1 MNARSTNPSSTA
13 RLVALSAISLTS
25 TAVCSRVQAEARAG
39 MGERMGADGAVTILP
54 VRGLPEVAPGDDL
67 AALVAGAVALVDGD
81 VVVVAQKVV
90 SKAEGALV
98 RVPEGEDRAAA
109 RARLVREQAVRVLVE
124 APWTVIVETRQGLV
138 CAAAGIDAS
147 NVEPGVLALLPE
159 DPDASAARLRAGLVA
174 RTGAAVAI
182 VVTDTFGRPW
192 RVGQTDVAIGAA
204 GLPVIR
210 DERGG
215 RDRFGMALEV
225 TEVALADEVA
235 AAADLVRRKAD
246 GVPVVVVRGLAYA
259 ADEQARARDLQRSSA
274 TDLFPRGRGA
284 LADLLAAGP
293 EAGPAEDGRR
303 PDTADWVRAVA
314 AAVRAGGDRVAV
326 DLDGPGADG
335 RTGAGASA
343 MLAVESGAAADLVAL
358 GAATATLAAALA
370 DLGWASTWRAEGERR
385 TRVIPSPGY
394 G

>member
-1 MNARSTNPSSTA
+1 MT
-13 RLVALSAISLTS
+13 V
-25 TAVCSRVQAEARAG
+25 
-39 MGERMGADGAVTILP
+39 LP

-67 AALVAGAVALVDGD
+67 VALVAGAVALVDGD

-109 RARLVREQAVRVLVE
+109 RARLVREQAVRVLAV

-147 NVEPGVLALLPE
+147 NVEPGLLALLPE
-159 DPDASAARLRAGLVA
+159 DPDASAARLRDGLRA
-174 RTGAAVAI
+174 RTGAAVAV

-246 GVPVVVVRGLAYA
+246 GVPVVVVRGLAYR
-259 ADEQARARDLQRSSA
+259 ADEQARARDLQRPSA
-274 TDLFPRGRGA
+274 SDLFPRGRGA
-284 LADLLAAGP
+284 LADLLAAAPGP
-293 EAGPAEDGRR
+293 SAPSGPSAATGTSTGGRE
-303 PDTADWVRAVA
+303 PGAADWARALA
-314 AAVRAGGDRVAV
+314 AARRAGGERVAV
-326 DLDGPGADG
+326 ERD
-335 RTGAGASA
+335 GAGTGTAGPSA
-343 MLAVESGAAADLVAL
+343 LLVAEGGAAADLVAL
-358 GAATATLAAALA
+358 GAATATLGAALA
-370 DLGWASTWRAEGERR
+370 DLGWTSRWHTEGERR
-385 TRVIPSPGY
+385 TRVSAGTAI
-394 G
+394 